1 VTGAATGNAVLGGSP
16 DPSRRPR
23 FSIVSA
29 VHDVAPYLQD
39 FIDSIERQTVDHR
52 ELEVIAVDDGSTDGS
67 RAMLEAWRH
76 RSRLR
81 VTVLHQANAGQGSA
95 RNTGLRHASGEWV
108 TFTDPDDMLDRR
120 FLEAADAFARAH
132 PDVEVMTPRVML
144 FDEARNRI
152 RNRHPR
158 RWQFSRGDRVINLER
173 EPNAFTGGSTT
184 SLYRLDRVRRTG
196 LEYDV
201 RIRPAFEDGHF
212 AAAYLL
218 ALPKPRIGVL
228 RSARYIYRKREATT
242 STMQTVWQHP
252 GRYSDIFEYGY
263 LDLVRRGRTRDG
275 RVPEWLQQVLV
286 YELSW
291 YLAENDSPSSRLRV
305 PPELATTFRGHLAEL
320 LGALDPAVI
329 AQHRVRRLHP
339 VWIDVMAHAFRPEPW
354 HSNVVT
360 RTRRDPLMGLQR
372 LTYRYVGPAPDEEV
386 LEAGTPIEPPWT
398 KRADHPYFGAVS
410 IHERILWLPDRADVE
425 VRLDGRSV
433 RIRSEAAR
441 RARRPQTVRD
451 RVAGLVRAVSLRRM
465 RAWRAANPNALG
477 DTLVRLHARTIGAVR
492 YRDAWVVMDRI
503 HDADDNGERLFEYLR
518 DARQDVNAWF
528 VLEAGTPD
536 WRRLRRAGVTRLVAH
551 GSRAWRSLMLNAQW
565 LLSSHSDAPI
575 TRPAEVLRLA
585 PQPPWKLGFLQHG
598 VIKDDLSP
606 WLNQHDHDLFVVST
620 VPERES
626 IAADGTSYA
635 VTRKEVRL
643 TGLPRFDRLLR
654 RAAEVAPGDRNLVI
668 VGPTWR
674 SSLALPLER
683 GTQRRDLRSQF
694 WDSDYV
700 QRWLAILGDRALA
713 DALRERGWQLGFMP
727 HPNLQ
732 EAFGQLGLP
741 DHVTALS
748 FAGSDVQGLYARLGL
763 FVTDYSSVAFNAAY
777 LDRPTVYYQF
787 DRDQL
792 FAGGHVGRAGYFDYE
807 RDGFGPV
814 TVDHEA
820 AVAAIVD
827 AIRLGSTPGQP
838 YADRIAQTFPDRDG
852 RACERVV
859 AAIEEL
865 SRPWA
870 AG

>member
-1 VTGAATGNAVLGGSP
+1 MTGATPASESLGGP
-16 DPSRRPR
+16 HDPTRRPR

-29 VHDVAPYLQD
+29 VHDVAPYLWD
-39 FIDSIERQTVDHR
+39 FIDSIERQTFDHR
-52 ELEVIAVDDGSTDGS
+52 ALEIVMVDDGSTDGS
-67 RAMLEAWRH
+67 LAMLEAWRA

-81 VTVLHQANAGQGSA
+81 VTVLHQENAGQGSA
-95 RNTGLRHASGEWV
+95 RNAGLRHARGEWV

-120 FLEAADAFARAH
+120 FLEAADAFARAN
-132 PDVEVMTPRVML
+132 PGVDVMTPRVML
-144 FDEARNRI
+144 YDEARDRI

-184 SLYRLDRVRRTG
+184 SIYRLDRIRRIG

-228 RSARYIYRKREATT
+228 RRARYIYRKREATT

-252 GRYSDIFEYGY
+252 GRYSDIFEFGY
-263 LDLVRRGRTRDG
+263 LDLVRRGRSRDG
-275 RVPEWLQQVLV
+275 GVPEWLQQVLV

-291 YLAENDSPSSRLRV
+291 YFAENDSPSSRIQV
-305 PPELATTFRGHLAEL
+305 PPALARRFHALLAEL

-329 AQHRVRRLHP
+329 GQHRVRRLHP
-339 VWIDVMAHAFRPEPW
+339 IWVDVMAHAFRPEAW
-354 HSNVVT
+354 HSTVVT
-360 RTRRDPLMGLQR
+360 RTRRDALMGLQR
-372 LTYRYVGPAPDEEV
+372 LTYRYVGPPPDEEV
-386 LEAGTPIEPPWT
+386 LDTGRPIEPPWA

-410 IHERILWLPDRADVE
+410 IHERILWLPDRRDVE
-425 VRLDGRSV
+425 VRLDGRSI
-433 RIRSEAAR
+433 RIRSDEPR
-441 RARRPQTVRD
+441 RAGGAASVRG
-451 RVAGLVRAVSLRRM
+451 RLASAVRAVSPRRL
-465 RAWRAANPNALG
+465 RAWRGANPHAVG
-477 DTLVRLHARTIGAVR
+477 DALVRLHARTLGAVR
-492 YRDAWVVMDRI
+492 YRDAWAVMDRI
-503 HDADDNGERLFEYLR
+503 HDADDNGERLFEHLR
-518 DARQDVNAWF
+518 DQRPDINAWF
-528 VLEAGTPD
+528 VLEPGTPD
-536 WRRLRRAGVTRLVAH
+536 WRRLRKAGVKRLIAH
-551 GSRAWRSLMLNAQW
+551 GSGEWRSLMLNARW

-575 TRPAEVLRLA
+575 TRPADVLRL
-585 PQPPWKLGFLQHG
+585 QPRPGWKLGFLQHG

-654 RAAEVAPGDRNLVI
+654 RAAEVAPGDRSLVI

-674 SSLALPLER
+674 NSLALPLER
-683 GTQRRDLRSQF
+683 GTQRRDLRREF

-700 QRWLAILGDRALA
+700 QRWLAIIEAPEIA
-713 DALRERGWQLGFMP
+713 DAIRDRGWQLGFMP

-732 EAFGQLGLP
+732 EAFGQLTLP
-741 DHVTALS
+741 DHVIALH
-748 FAGSDVQGLYARLGL
+748 FAGTDVQGLYARLGL
-763 FVTDYSSVAFNAAY
+763 LVTDYSSVAFNAAY

-787 DRDQL
+787 DRDEL
-792 FAGGHVGRAGYFDYE
+792 HAGGHVGRPGYFDYE

-814 TVDHEA
+814 TEDHDA
-820 AVAAIVD
+820 AVAAII
-827 AIRLGSTPGQP
+827 ASIHHGATPAQP
-838 YADRIAQTFPDRDG
+838 YADRIAGTFPDRDG

-865 SRPWA
+865 SRPWVA
-870 AG
+870 D